1 MVFFLMKKNANIIP
15 MITIGIIYKS
25 ILTGGGVSKPGGG
38 GGMDGLAIMELL
50 KKNANS
56 RIV

>member
-1 MVFFLMKKNANIIP
+1 MKKNANIIP
-15 MITIGIIYKS
+15 MITIGIMYKS

-38 GGMDGLAIMELL
+38 GGMDGPAIMELV